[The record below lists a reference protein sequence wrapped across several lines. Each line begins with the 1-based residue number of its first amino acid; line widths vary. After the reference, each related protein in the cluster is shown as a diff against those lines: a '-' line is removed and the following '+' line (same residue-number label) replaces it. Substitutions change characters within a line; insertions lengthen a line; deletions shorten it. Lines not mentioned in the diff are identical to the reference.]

1 VLKAVKHASESD
13 LQAIASLLVQLRALP
28 GLIEKKPGIFYRKSA
43 AFLHFHE
50 DSGKLFADI
59 KQDGEFV
66 RYAIGASASQ
76 AKLLKLTQQLLK
88 N

>member
-1 VLKAVKHASESD
+1 MKHASETD
-13 LQAIASLLVQLRALP
+13 LKPIAALLAQLRTLP
-28 GLIEKKPGIFYRKSA
+28 GITEKKPGTFYRKSA

-50 DSGKLFADI
+50 DGGKLFADI

-66 RYAIGASASQ
+66 RYEIGTTASQ
-76 AKLLKLTQQLLK
+76 TKLLKLAQSLLK

>member
-1 VLKAVKHASESD
+1 MRHASEAD
-13 LQAIASLLVQLRALP
+13 LKPIVALLAQLRALP
-28 GLIEKKPGIFYRKSA
+28 GITEKKPGIFYRKSA

-66 RYAIGASASQ
+66 RYEIGASASQ
-76 AKLLKLTQQLLK
+76 AKLLKLAQLLLK
-88 N
+88 A